1 MRFFLFSSWA
11 YKAPLIRT
19 LRRAEIIP
27 PLYNPGSPVSFF
39 LFGRKHH
46 RHLPASHFRRLLD
59 LSVFIQFMAQTLQNA
74 HADVLVSHLPAP
86 ETQCNLRFIALFQK
100 AFQVIQFNIESPSS
114 VPGRNLTS
122 LTRIIFCLSFASRAF
137 LASSSLN
144 FLYSIN
150 PHTAAVSR
158 PTI

>member
-1 MRFFLFSSWA
+1 METLPRNWRLFLALFLVKIWRLKAWLRLIVPPGRTAKRFDALFLFSSWA

-27 PLYNPGSPVSFF
+27 PLKNPGSPVSFF
-39 LFGRKHH
+39 LFGRKLH

-86 ETQCNLRFIALFQK
+86 ETQCNL
-100 AFQVIQFNIESPSS
+100 
-114 VPGRNLTS
+114 
-122 LTRIIFCLSFASRAF
+122 
-137 LASSSLN
+137 
-144 FLYSIN
+144 
-150 PHTAAVSR
+150 
-158 PTI
+158 